1 MKASPNIPEPVILP
15 GFSCCLCCSGT
26 LKVEC
31 ALNIMVSI
39 HDLFNKKLSH
49 LARLDEQNGLCGPI
63 TAINSLARI
72 LFLPV

>member
-1 MKASPNIPEPVILP
+1 MLQWH
-15 GFSCCLCCSGT
+15 

-49 LARLDEQNGLCGPI
+49 LARLDEQNGLCGQYHSH
-63 TAINSLARI
+63 NQSSLHPVSSCVKMA
-72 LFLPV
+72 LPSVFM